1 MTCPEVLQRAAA
13 VPLFHLVGRGQA
25 YRTPV
30 LIFLNVIP
38 DELLSQPNGLPG
50 CKLSILEE
58 QTMADGEPSATLI
71 TGYSRHF
78 NEIGDASPVVLPH
91 TLSHSLGPLLLRVPE
106 PYHRGSRG

>member
-1 MTCPEVLQRAAA
+1 MTCPEVFQRTAA
-13 VPLFHLVGRGQA
+13 VPSFHLVGRGQA

-30 LIFLNVIP
+30 LVFLDVIP
-38 DELLSQPNGLPG
+38 DELLSQPYGLPG
-50 CKLSILEE
+50 CKLNILEK

-78 NEIGDASPVVLPH
+78 NQIGHALACSAAHVWPFP
-91 TLSHSLGPLLLRVPE
+91 GPLLLRFPE